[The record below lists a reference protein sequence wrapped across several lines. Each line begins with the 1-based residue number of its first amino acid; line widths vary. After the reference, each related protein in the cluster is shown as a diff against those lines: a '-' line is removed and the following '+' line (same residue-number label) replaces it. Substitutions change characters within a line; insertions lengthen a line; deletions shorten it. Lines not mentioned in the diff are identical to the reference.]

1 MLYGGTYNIL
11 ISLRKDVRNTSA
23 IEADKSFTL
32 PGHIF
37 NTNTKFILIEQ
48 LEIDRQV
55 DRKIDR
61 QIDRQIEGERA
72 RESRINA
79 GTAKPQT
86 AILNFL

>member
-37 NTNTKFILIEQ
+37 NTNTKFILTEQ
-48 LEIDRQV
+48 LEIDR
-55 DRKIDR
+55 
-61 QIDRQIEGERA
+61 
-72 RESRINA
+72 
-79 GTAKPQT
+79 
-86 AILNFL
+86 